1 MMMSDSLSCACPT
14 CDGKGVLGGC
24 GRDDCDHT
32 HTYMFCP
39 DCNPQ
44 PQEGGEE

>member
-1 MMMSDSLSCACPT
+1 MNCPT
-14 CDGKGVLGGC
+14 CDGKGVIGGC
-24 GRDDCDHT
+24 GRDDCDHM
-32 HTYMFCP
+32 HTLMFCN